1 LDDIKDEEENIE
13 SVMDESKNDIEL
25 QKLDKLDK
33 PKTQNMNQD
42 QWHIFKI

>member
-42 QWHIFKI
+42 Q